1 MERLD
6 QFQTQDI
13 LQEAEEVLVL
23 ERALMGVVAELLM
36 AEMQQ

>member
-13 LQEAEEVLVL
+13 LQEAEEVLLL
-23 ERALMGVVAELLM
+23 EQPLMGVVAELLM
-36 AEMQQ
+36 VAMQQ